1 MREGLYPPSPALKI
15 EKVDHSQATQIAAK
29 RGRRQGNRILQG
41 SRKKKGPASA
51 LILAQ

>member
-29 RGRRQGNRILQG
+29 RGRRQETEYF
-41 SRKKKGPASA
+41 KGPERKRA
-51 LILAQ
+51 LPVP